1 MELEGSDDGTRN
13 MMEADNRIPNTRSKA
28 LVARV
33 VALRQ
38 LVGTNRFTN
47 GFDKSKSQRR

>member
-1 MELEGSDDGTRN
+1 MEGRDDGKRKKV
-13 MMEADNRIPNTRSKA
+13 EADHRIPNTLSKA

-33 VALRQ
+33 VALGQ

-47 GFDKSKSQRR
+47 GFDKSKSQRW